1 MVDDVLSIYISM
13 NDVLDMLD
21 ALYDNMMSMMIAGRL
36 P

>member
-21 ALYDNMMSMMIAGRL
+21 ALYDNMMSMMIA
-36 P
+36 